1 MPQSLNKQLMPSNEI
16 TVAVN
21 VRNDIEA
28 RQVKQALESIAKT
41 FKPQELALI
50 AKKVEMPLVQLKIRS
65 ML

>member
-1 MPQSLNKQLMPSNEI
+1 MPSNEI

-50 AKKVEMPLVQLKIRS
+50 AKKVEMPLVQMKIRS

>member
-1 MPQSLNKQLMPSNEI
+1 MPSNEI
-16 TVAVN
+16 NVTVN

-41 FKPQELALI
+41 FKPAELALI
-50 AKKVEMPLVQLKIRS
+50 AKKVELPLVQMKIRS